1 LLQNRGEKMTIRY
14 ILGRSGSGKS
24 YRVLQEIKQSLLDGG
39 EEQLI
44 LLVPEQFTLQSER
57 DLIQKLQLPGIMR
70 VEVLSFT
77 RVARRVF
84 SEVGGL
90 TRTLLN
96 EQGKNMVLRKM
107 IDEVT
112 KDLTIYKKSASQE
125 GFVPKL
131 SELLSELKGQDIV
144 PAELLASV
152 ESDAELIIKQKVN
165 DVALIYDHF
174 NQYLQGRYLDTEDY
188 LSLLIEKIDASQFL
202 KNTRIWLDGYSTF
215 SPQSLKI
222 IDKLMNLA
230 QDLTISLT
238 FDYNNQVRD
247 RDLFSLSRDSLHKL
261 QAMAQ
266 AHGCPEEVFRL
277 DEDGARILKNRAI
290 IHLEKELYAYPG
302 QAYQENA
309 PDIELFAAAN
319 IHSELEYAAAQIV
332 ELVRD
337 RGWRWKDLAVV
348 CNDMSNYGTLI
359 KRVFDEYGI
368 PCFMDQKR
376 DIMNNSIIK
385 LILSSAEVIRRGY
398 RYEDVFSFLKTGFS
412 GLDSD
417 QVEKLENFV
426 LRYGIHGQLWKNEFA
441 WDKPEVREELN
452 QAREAFIIPMGNL
465 EAKLT
470 GKKSLAAMCRAH
482 YEYLVDIGV
491 QARLEEWIDKMNS
504 QGQFEVV
511 RENTQIWNIVLDIFD
526 QIVEI
531 LGDQE
536 VTLKEYLRILEAGF
550 ISLEVGIIPTT
561 IDQVLVGNIQRS
573 KSHEIKGL
581 LVVGV
586 NDGVLPSGQEE
597 EGIFSEVE
605 KEMLMARGVDLGFE
619 RNKKFAEE
627 RFLIYNALSK
637 PQQYL
642 GMSFAMADG
651 SGKALRPS
659 LLIDRLQRLFP
670 YLPVHSDVVK
680 HRPLEL
686 HQVSTPA
693 SSYKYLVENL
703 RLYLD
708 AKSTTDFWWD
718 VYGWYYGQA
727 NWQGSLESM
736 REGLFHHNQAYSIGA
751 ANARRLYPLPL
762 YSTVSRVEQFVNCPF
777 AHFIRYGIKPQE
789 RKLFTVGAPDI
800 GELFHNS
807 LLAFALQLKQENKN
821 WFELQRPDCDR
832 IMDGIMDTLVPEHSH
847 GVFTSSHRYQY
858 LAQRLKRISRRAVWV
873 LTEHL
878 QHGGFTPLQYEVSF
892 GPGCPFPAIEIELE
906 NGEKFYLVGRIDRV
920 DLLEGIEGT
929 YVKIIDYK
937 SGNQDFKLSDVYYG
951 LSLQLMI
958 YLQAVM
964 ASFHDLSSDKLKPAG
979 VFYFKID
986 DPLINSESGII
997 ENIEKE
1003 ISKKLKMKGL
1013 VLEDVQL
1020 VSQLDNQIAGSSDII
1035 PVALT
1040 VNGGFTKNSAV
1051 LPAENFVAL
1060 IRHVEQLLGRIGQE
1074 IMNGTVKI
1082 EPIKN
1087 GPHTACAYCPYRSIC
1102 QFDRLL
1108 QDNNYRNIRSLKDD
1122 EVVARIQGKK
1132 EVWLDAEVD

>member
-1 LLQNRGEKMTIRY
+1 MIPLCNVNRRRQNRGEKMTIRY

-24 YRVLQEIKQSLLDGG
+24 HRVLQEIQQSLLDGG

-84 SEVGGL
+84 NEVGGL

-131 SELLSELKGQDIV
+131 SELLSELKAQDIV
-144 PAELLASV
+144 PAQLLESV

-165 DVALIYDHF
+165 DVALIYNHF

-188 LSLLIEKIDASQFL
+188 LNLLIEKIDHSQFL
-202 KNTRIWLDGYSTF
+202 INTRIWLDGFSTF

-230 QDLTISLT
+230 QDITISLT

-266 AHGCPEEVFRL
+266 AHGCPEEIIRL
-277 DEDGARILKNRAI
+277 DEEGARGLKNRAI

-302 QAYQENA
+302 QAYQED
-309 PDIELFAAAN
+309 PKDIELFAAAN
-319 IHSELEYAAAQIV
+319 IYSELEYAAAQIV
-332 ELVRD
+332 EMVRERD
-337 RGWRWKDLAVV
+337 WRWKDLAVV
-348 CNDMSNYGTLI
+348 CNDMTNYGTLI

-385 LILSSAEVIRRGY
+385 LILSSAEVIRCGY

-417 QVEKLENFV
+417 KVEKLENFA
-426 LRYGIHGQLWKNEFA
+426 LRYGIHGQLWKNEFT
-441 WDKPEVREELN
+441 WDKPEVLEELN
-452 QAREAFIIPMGNL
+452 QAREEFIIPMGKL

-470 GKKSLAAMCRAH
+470 GKKSLADMCRAH

-491 QARLEEWIDKMNS
+491 QPRLEEWIDKMNC
-504 QGQFEVV
+504 QGRFAVV

-526 QIVEI
+526 QMVEI

-550 ISLEVGIIPTT
+550 VSLEVGIIPTT

-586 NDGVLPSGQEE
+586 NDGVLPSGQED

-642 GMSFAMADG
+642 GVSFAMADG

-670 YLPVHSDVVK
+670 SLPIHSDVVK
-680 HRPLEL
+680 HRPVEL

-703 RLYLD
+703 RLHLD
-708 AKSTTDFWWD
+708 AKSTADFWWD

-727 NWQGSLESM
+727 NWKESLESM
-736 REGLFHHNQAYSIGA
+736 REGLFHHNQADSIGA
-751 ANARRLYPLPL
+751 ANARRLYSLPL

-807 LLAFALQLKQENKN
+807 LLAFALRLKQENKN

-832 IMDGIMDTLVPEHSH
+832 IIDGIMDDLVPEHSH
-847 GVFTSSHRYQY
+847 GVFASSHRYQY

-892 GPGCPFPAIEIELE
+892 GPGCPFPAIEIELQD
-906 NGEKFYLVGRIDRV
+906 GEKFYLVGRIDRV

-964 ASFHDLSSDKLKPAG
+964 ASFHDMPSDKLKPAG

-986 DPLINSESGII
+986 DPLINSESAII
-997 ENIEKE
+997 ENIERE

-1020 VSQLDNQIAGSSDII
+1020 ISQLDNQIAGSSDII

-1040 VNGGFTKNSAV
+1040 VNGSFTKNSSV
-1051 LPAENFVAL
+1051 LPAENFAAL

-1082 EPIKN
+1082 EPVKN
-1087 GPHTACAYCPYRSIC
+1087 GPHTACGYCLYRSIC

-1108 QDNNYRNIRSLKDD
+1108 QDNNYRNIGPLKDD
-1122 EVVARIQGKK
+1122 EVVARIQGK
-1132 EVWLDAEVD
+1132 

>member
-1 LLQNRGEKMTIRY
+1 
-14 ILGRSGSGKS
+14 LGRSGSGKS
-24 YRVLQEIKQSLLDGG
+24 HRVLQEIEQNLLDGG

-57 DLIQKLQLPGIMR
+57 DLIQKLRLPGIMR

-77 RVARRVF
+77 RLARRVF
-84 SEVGGL
+84 NEVGGL

-131 SELLSELKGQDIV
+131 SDLLSELKGQDII
-144 PAELLASV
+144 PDQLLASV

-165 DVALIYDHF
+165 DIALIFDHF

-188 LSLLIEKIDASQFL
+188 LNLFAEKITASEYL
-202 KNTRIWLDGYSTF
+202 RNTRIWMDGFSTF

-222 IDKLMNLA
+222 LDKLMNLA
-230 QDLTISLT
+230 CDITISLT
-238 FDYNNQVRD
+238 FDHNNQARD
-247 RDLFSLSRDSLHKL
+247 RDLFSLSRDSLQKI
-261 QAMAQ
+261 QAMARAQ
-266 AHGCPEEVFRL
+266 GRPEEIIIM
-277 DEDGARILKNRAI
+277 DEKDVPAIKNRALM
-290 IHLEKELYAYPG
+290 HLEKELYAYPG
-302 QAYQENA
+302 EAYQENVH
-309 PDIELFAAAN
+309 DIELFAGAN
-319 IHSELEYAAAQIV
+319 LNSELEYAAAQIV
-332 ELVRD
+332 ELVRE

-368 PCFMDQKR
+368 PCFMDEKR

-385 LILSSAEVIRRGY
+385 LILSSVEVIRRGY

-412 GLDSD
+412 GLNIDK
-417 QVEKLENFV
+417 VEKLENYV
-426 LRYGIHGQLWKNEFA
+426 LQYGIHGKLWREEFS
-441 WDKPEVREELN
+441 WDKPELREELN
-452 QAREAFIIPMGNL
+452 QAREEFILPM
-465 EAKLT
+465 AKLESKLS
-470 GKKSLAAMCRAH
+470 GKKALADMCRAH
-482 YEYLVDIGV
+482 YECLVDLGV
-491 QARLEEWIDKMNS
+491 QARLEEWIEKMNS
-504 QGQFEVV
+504 QGRFEVV

-526 QIVEI
+526 QMVEI
-531 LGDQE
+531 LGDQD
-536 VTLKEYLRILEAGF
+536 VTLKEYRRILEAGF
-550 ISLEVGIIPTT
+550 MSQEVGIIPTT

-573 KSHEIKGL
+573 KSHDIKGL

-619 RNKKFAEE
+619 RHKKYAEE
-627 RFLIYNALSK
+627 RFLIYTALSK

-642 GMSFAMADG
+642 GLSFAMADG
-651 SGKALRPS
+651 TGKALRPS
-659 LLIDRLQRLFP
+659 LLIDHLQRLFP
-670 YLPVHSDVVK
+670 SLQLQSDVVK
-680 HRPLEL
+680 HGSLEM
-686 HQVSTPA
+686 HQISTPA

-708 AKSTTDFWWD
+708 AKSTTDIWWD
-718 VYGWYYGQA
+718 VYSWYYGQA
-727 NWQGSLESM
+727 GWQESLKSM
-736 REGLFHHNQAYSIGA
+736 REGLFHHNQAHTIGA
-751 ANARRLYPLPL
+751 ANARRLYALPL
-762 YSTVSRVEQFVNCPF
+762 HSTVSRVEQFVNCPF

-789 RKLFTVGAPDI
+789 RKVFTVGAPDI

-807 LLAFALQLKQENKN
+807 LLAFAMQIQSENKN

-832 IMDGIMDTLVPEHSH
+832 IMDGIMDELVPQHGH

-858 LAQRLKRISRRAVWV
+858 LVQRLKRISRRAVWV

-878 QHGGFTPLQYEVSF
+878 QHGEFTPLQYEVSF
-892 GPGCPFPAIEIELE
+892 GPGCPFPAMEIELE

-920 DLLEGIEGT
+920 DLLEGEEGT

-937 SGNQDFKLSDVYYG
+937 SGSHDFKLSDVYHG

-958 YLQAVM
+958 YLRAVM
-964 ASFHDLSSDKLKPAG
+964 ASFLDIPSDRLKPAG

-997 ENIEKE
+997 ENVEKE
-1003 ISKKLKMKGL
+1003 IARKLKMKGL
-1013 VLEDVQL
+1013 VLEEAQL
-1020 VSQLDNQIAGSSDII
+1020 IRQLDNQITGSSDII

-1040 VNGGFTKNSAV
+1040 VNGGFTKNSAI
-1051 LPAENFVAL
+1051 LPAADFTAL
-1060 IRHVEQLLGRIGQE
+1060 IKHVEELLRRIGQE
-1074 IMNGTVKI
+1074 IMNGKIKI
-1082 EPIKN
+1082 EPIKT
-1087 GPHTACAYCPYRSIC
+1087 GQHTACGFCLYRSIC

-1108 QDNNYRNIRSLKDD
+1108 LDNNFRNIRPLKDD
-1122 EVVARIQGKK
+1122 EVVTRIQTLK
-1132 EVWLDAEVD
+1132 EVRRGAGVD

>member
-1 LLQNRGEKMTIRY
+1 MTVRY
-14 ILGRSGSGKS
+14 ILGRAGSGKS
-24 YRVLQEIKQSLLDGG
+24 HRVLQEIKQSLIDGG

-57 DLIQKLQLPGIMR
+57 DLIRKLELPGIMGL
-70 VEVLSFT
+70 EVLSFT
-77 RVARRVF
+77 RLARRVF
-84 SEVGGL
+84 NEVGGL

-107 IDEVT
+107 IDEVS

-144 PAELLASV
+144 PAQLLASV
-152 ESDAELIIKQKVN
+152 ESDEELIIKQKIN

-188 LSLLIEKIDASQFL
+188 LNLFVEKINASQFL
-202 KNTRIWLDGYSTF
+202 INSRIWLDGFSTF

-230 QDLTISLT
+230 CDITISLT
-238 FDYNNQVRD
+238 IDYNNQARD
-247 RDLFSLSRDSLHKL
+247 RDLFSLSRDSWHKL
-261 QAMAQ
+261 QSMAREY
-266 AHGCPEEVFRL
+266 GCPEEIIII
-277 DEDGARILKNRAI
+277 DEEGARDLKNRAI

-302 QAYQENA
+302 QVYQEKVQ
-309 PDIELFAAAN
+309 DMELFAAAN
-319 IHSELEYAAAQIV
+319 INSELEYTAAHIV
-332 ELVRD
+332 ELVRE

-368 PCFMDQKR
+368 PCFMDEKR

-385 LILSSAEVIRRGY
+385 LILSSVEVIRRGY

-412 GLDSD
+412 GLDND
-417 QVEKLENFV
+417 KVEKLENFV
-426 LRYGIHGQLWKNEFA
+426 LQYGIRGQLWKDEFS
-441 WDKPEVREELN
+441 WDKPKISEELN
-452 QAREAFIIPMGNL
+452 QAREEFIIPMGKL
-465 EAKLT
+465 ESKLN
-470 GKKSLAAMCRAH
+470 GKKSISDMCRAH
-482 YEYLVDIGV
+482 YEYLVDIEV
-491 QARLEEWIDKMNS
+491 QVRLEDWIEKMNS
-504 QGQFEVV
+504 QGRFEVV

-526 QIVEI
+526 QMVEI

-550 ISLEVGIIPTT
+550 VSLEVGIIPTT
-561 IDQVLVGNIQRS
+561 IDQVLVGDIQRS
-573 KSHEIKGL
+573 KSQEIKGL

-619 RNKKFAEE
+619 RNRKFAEE
-627 RFLIYNALSK
+627 KFLIYNALSK

-642 GMSFAMADG
+642 GLSFAMADG

-659 LLIDRLQRLFP
+659 LLIDRVQRIFPSLQI
-670 YLPVHSDVVK
+670 HSDVIK
-680 HRPLEL
+680 HCSLEL
-686 HQVSTPA
+686 HQISTPA

-703 RLYLD
+703 RLHLD
-708 AKSTTDFWWD
+708 AKSTADFWWD
-718 VYGWYYGQA
+718 VYSWYDGQA
-727 NWQGSLESM
+727 NWQERLNSM
-736 REGLFHHNQAYSIGA
+736 REGLFHHNQASAIGA
-751 ANARRLYPLPL
+751 VNARKLYSLPL
-762 YSTVSRVEQFVNCPF
+762 YSNVSRVEQFVNCPF
-777 AHFIRYGIKPQE
+777 AHFIRYGLKPQE
-789 RKLFTVGAPDI
+789 RKIFAVSAPDI

-807 LLAFALQLKQENKN
+807 LLAFAMQLKKENKH
-821 WFELQRPDCDR
+821 WFELQRPECDR
-832 IMDGIMDTLVPEHSH
+832 IMDGIMDELVPEHGH

-858 LAQRLKRISRRAVWV
+858 LVQRLKRISRRAVWV

-878 QHGGFTPLQYEVSF
+878 QRGEFVPLQYEVSF

-920 DLLEGIEGT
+920 DLLEGEECT

-964 ASFHDLSSDKLKPAG
+964 ASFHHLPGDKLKPAG

-986 DPLINSESGII
+986 DPMINSENGII

-1003 ISKKLKMKGL
+1003 IAKKLKMKGL
-1013 VLEDVQL
+1013 VLEDAQL
-1020 VSQLDNQIAGSSDII
+1020 ISQLDNQIAGSSDII

-1051 LPAENFVAL
+1051 LPAENFAAL
-1060 IRHVEQLLGRIGQE
+1060 IRHVEELLRRIGRE
-1074 IMNGTVKI
+1074 IMNGTIKI
-1082 EPIKN
+1082 EPVKN
-1087 GPHTACAYCPYRSIC
+1087 GQHNACVFCPYRAIC

-1108 QDNNYRNIRSLKDD
+1108 QDNNYRNIRPLKDD
-1122 EVVARIQGKK
+1122 EVVTRIQGKK
-1132 EVWLDAEVD
+1132 EVRPDAEVD